1 MLSLWLN
8 LDKLRQHNYVMRWVI
23 WSHLY
28 NLKNVKN
35 THGEVL
41 LLIKLQED
49 PIRLQKGSQQS
60 LISMFEKWRWSL
72 DKGAKYG
79 ALFVDLSKAFVSQP
93 HDLLLAKLN
102 IYGFSYP
109 FIALIYCCTSFG
121 VFIIWYMHVRPSLF
135 MTEYI
140 CLCWEN

>member
-23 WSHLY
+23 WSYLY

-49 PIRLQKGSQQS
+49 PK
-60 LISMFEKWRWSL
+60 
-72 DKGAKYG
+72 
-79 ALFVDLSKAFVSQP
+79 
-93 HDLLLAKLN
+93 
-102 IYGFSYP
+102 
-109 FIALIYCCTSFG
+109 
-121 VFIIWYMHVRPSLF
+121 
-135 MTEYI
+135 
-140 CLCWEN
+140 